1 MNPKGNRKEE
11 EPFPEKA
18 ISVHQSRRQSVSSPP
33 LGPPALNREVLSKKV
48 ARREV
53 RDCGVSAFSL
63 IRMVLRKIG
72 SIVSGSTS

>member
-18 ISVHQSRRQSVSSPP
+18 ISVHQSRRQSVSSRP
-33 LGPPALNREVLSKKV
+33 LNREVLSKKV

-63 IRMVLRKIG
+63 IRIVLRKIG